1 MVELV
6 SLLLEGSVSI
16 AGSVN
21 VAEVMADGVVAS
33 VPVLVVDSSADSSGK
48 TLRGRLAVLWQ
59 LKRLDNATA
68 ADLGEKMAALLLLE
82 EVEVVILLLEALLS
96 VLLVA
101 DALVACAFLSQVV
114 LEGYTASF
122 VSAPPEAVL

>member
-1 MVELV
+1 
-6 SLLLEGSVSI
+6 
-16 AGSVN
+16 
-21 VAEVMADGVVAS
+21 
-33 VPVLVVDSSADSSGK
+33 
-48 TLRGRLAVLWQ
+48 
-59 LKRLDNATA
+59 
-68 ADLGEKMAALLLLE
+68 MAALLLLE